1 MLENLIRL
9 NKKQTKVV
17 LTPKARL
24 FGLSAKLIQFGIPL
38 SFIIYKYGL
47 FSYKNAGYSATGGTF
62 AVGIILYAFLQN
74 TIKENVRKLS
84 DESTE
89 TMKRAK
95 WVFAWSFLALFVWV
109 GSIFLTALLQL
120 FLSGAV
126 GVGASLFF
134 WKPYDVAVEQKRAV
148 EKELKE
154 RTSHNM
160 LDSLLKI
167 DLKNTTSNNK
177 QEKENV

>member
-1 MLENLIRL
+1 MLENLIKL

-17 LTPKARL
+17 LTAKARL
-24 FGLSAKLIQFGIPL
+24 FGLTAKLIQFGIPL

-74 TIKENVRKLS
+74 TIKENVKKLS

-134 WKPYDVAVEQKRAV
+134 WKPYDVAIEQKRAV
-148 EKELKE
+148 EKDLKE

-167 DLKNTTSNNK
+167 DLKNNNSSK